1 MDGKGRAIDNIF
13 IERFWR
19 SLKYEKI
26 YIEPSDN
33 GLELY
38 HKIKDYMKFY
48 NMERPYQGL
57 EYKRPVEIYRAA
69 AYL

>member
-1 MDGKGRAIDNIF
+1 MLGYYGLIHF

-26 YIEPSDN
+26 YLEPSDN

-38 HKIKDYMKFY
+38 HKIKDNINFY
-48 NMERPYQGL
+48 NMERAHQGL
-57 EYKRPVEIYRAA
+57 GYKKPVEMFRAA
-69 AYL
+69 A